1 MEEYKTMG
9 KITVQCYKCK
19 KNFELDE
26 KWKGFAKKYPERIT
40 CPECKSGAKKDVATA
55 YKNTPKKTTPNSYKK
70 AASSTSTDKKVNAE
84 MFREA
89 YEEIKEQFEDVLP
102 EVKDFIGGW
111 VSTIVINRMRER
123 D

>member
-1 MEEYKTMG
+1 MANNNIK
-9 KITVQCYKCK
+9 VQCAKCGK
-19 KNFELDE
+19 EFELDE
-26 KWKGFAKKYPERIT
+26 KWQ
-40 CPECKSGAKKDVATA
+40 
-55 YKNTPKKTTPNSYKK
+55 YKNTPKKTSPNPYKK
-70 AASSTSTDKKVNAE
+70 ATSSPSTDKKVNAE
-84 MFREA
+84 MFRDA

>member
-1 MEEYKTMG
+1 MANNSNNIEVT
-9 KITVQCYKCK
+9 CAKCG

-26 KWKGFAKKYPERIT
+26 KWQGFAEKYPERIT
-40 CPECKSGAKKDVATA
+40 CFECKSGAKKNVATA
-55 YKNTPKKTTPNSYKK
+55 YKNTPKKTSQTLYKK
-70 AASSTSTDKKVNAE
+70 ATPSTSTDKKVNAE

>member
-1 MEEYKTMG
+1 MANNNIK
-9 KITVQCYKCK
+9 VQCAKCGK
-19 KNFELDE
+19 EFELDE
-26 KWKGFAKKYPERIT
+26 KWQGFADKYPERLT
-40 CPECKSGAKKDVATA
+40 CFECKAGAKKNVATA
-55 YKNTPKKTTPNSYKK
+55 YKNTPKKTSQTLYKK

-102 EVKDFIGGW
+102 EIKDFIGGW

>member
-1 MEEYKTMG
+1 MANNSSSIKVTCAKCG
-9 KITVQCYKCK
+9 KE
-19 KNFELDE
+19 FELDE
-26 KWKGFAKKYPERIT
+26 KWQGFAEKYPERIT
-40 CPECKSGAKKDVATA
+40 CFECKSGAKKDVATA
-55 YKNTPKKTTPNSYKK
+55 YKNTPKKTSLNPYKK
-70 AASSTSTDKKVNAE
+70 ATSSPSTDKKVNAE
-84 MFREA
+84 MFRDA